1 MDPGLAPLGPP
12 NGWEELRGLR
22 GDIEPDAL
30 EAICSLPDRFSYL
43 QFTELLNERTDKR
56 SLSRARLFHH
66 RDVAIIAG
74 LICHLGR
81 NQYSLASGAAEYC
94 RMAETEKRQMLG
106 ALTLRSEAVALV
118 AGQLFGHDDPTYPVT
133 MVQIGRRALLLTHT
147 GVRLL
152 EDLSARAVA
161 WGLLK
166 WLVRTEVAQELQVT
180 VDLATLKVTDQLA
193 TDATTG
199 RMVNLIHTRSATRED
214 VRDAVRSVGQR
225 GPNFL
230 LAPIPSLL
238 KAGLERGI
246 ELGAMRTA
254 IVEWWR
260 DEPTRVHLVEIS
272 QAVSLFGVPRVQRR
286 DIRELALG
294 SYLKVGGQIFS
305 HAYFLEGSMVDD

>member
-1 MDPGLAPLGPP
+1 VDPRLASLGPP
-12 NGWEELRGLR
+12 EGWEELRGLR
-22 GDIEPDAL
+22 GDIDPDAL
-30 EAICSLPDRFSYL
+30 EAVCALPQ
-43 QFTELLNERTDKR
+43 QFTYIEFTRLLNERAGGR
-56 SLSRARLFHH
+56 SMSRARLFHH
-66 RDVAIIAG
+66 REMAMIAG
-74 LICHLGR
+74 VMCHLGR
-81 NQYSLASGAAEYC
+81 NRYGLAEGADEYC
-94 RMAETEKRQMLG
+94 GKPEEERRRTLG
-106 ALTLRSEAVALV
+106 ELTLRSDAVARV
-118 AGQLFGHDDPTYPVT
+118 AQQLFGDDAPTHPVT
-133 MVQIGRRALLLTHT
+133 MVQVGRRALLLTEL

-180 VDLATLKVTDQLA
+180 VDLTTLRVTDQLA
-193 TDATTG
+193 TEATTG
-199 RMVNLIHTRSATRED
+199 RMVNLIHRRTADRQD

-238 KAGLERGI
+238 TAGLEQGI
-246 ELGAMRTA
+246 ELAAMRGA

-305 HAYFLEGSMVDD
+305 HAYFLEGSEGQ